1 MSKANPRVVRI
12 GRDGAVTLSMPAMAG
27 QYLLIEEE
35 EGRVIL
41 KPFDLRW
48 QEASAS
54 IARVGA
60 EFHFVPSSDDRM
72 LEA

>member
-1 MSKANPRVVRI
+1 MNTSNPRVVQI
-12 GRDGAVTLSMPAMAG
+12 GADGAVTLSMPGMAD
-27 QYLLIEEE
+27 QYLVIEEQD
-35 EGRVIL
+35 GQIIL

-48 QEASAS
+48 QKASAS

-60 EFHFVPSSDDRM
+60 AFHFVPSSDGRM